1 MPSQN
6 AVAELIEEKSLMR
19 LDKAL
24 LPNLKN
30 LDPSFLKPSY
40 DPTGDYHVI
49 KDFGITMFFFN
60 NKIVTDELKTMHD
73 FYMALPKHVSKGRTN
88 LLDGAEE
95 VVPLAL
101 MALGL
106 DPNTTS
112 QNDFN
117 QVKSFLLSIRK
128 GVTTIDSSAYI
139 DDAIAG
145 KIILSQGWNGDV
157 RRIVQGR
164 AKQKDITADHPDRG
178 VGDLGGQLVH
188 PGVRAA
194 SGGRAR
200 LDQLAA
206 DPEHRRDRD
215 ELPQLQDPDAERA
228 GPVARG
234 AARRPHV
241 QRAQDL
247 HGQLPLHPQRQ
258 PAGGAGPDP
267 DLHGVQGRL
276 MAVAEKTPDV
286 AAAPAAT
293 RRRRSFRPHYP
304 AWLVAPSLLY
314 YTVFFLGPMAILVAF
329 SLATQQGFGSLR
341 YGFDTSQYRQIGSSL
356 YLTIFERTLVM
367 AGLGTVATIA
377 VGYPVAYWMARY
389 LSTYKM
395 LALLLIVVPF
405 WTSFLIRTYALK
417 IILDP
422 HGYLA
427 RDLGINIL
435 YTKYA
440 VAVGLV
446 YNYLP
451 LFILPVFA
459 SLERM
464 DWTLI
469 EAATDLGAR
478 PFTAFRE
485 ITLRLTLP
493 GVVTGA
499 LLVFIPM
506 TGEYIIPNILGG
518 GNYEFVGNLIGDQ
531 FNQAQNQPF
540 GSALSIGLMAAL
552 SVFVIA
558 YILVAT
564 KEEQFGA

>member
-1 MPSQN
+1 
-6 AVAELIEEKSLMR
+6 
-19 LDKAL
+19 
-24 LPNLKN
+24 
-30 LDPSFLKPSY
+30 
-40 DPTGDYHVI
+40 
-49 KDFGITMFFFN
+49 
-60 NKIVTDELKTMHD
+60 
-73 FYMALPKHVSKGRTN
+73 
-88 LLDGAEE
+88 
-95 VVPLAL
+95 
-101 MALGL
+101 
-106 DPNTTS
+106 
-112 QNDFN
+112 
-117 QVKSFLLSIRK
+117 
-128 GVTTIDSSAYI
+128 
-139 DDAIAG
+139 
-145 KIILSQGWNGDV
+145 
-157 RRIVQGR
+157 
-164 AKQKDITADHPDRG
+164 
-178 VGDLGGQLVH
+178 
-188 PGVRAA
+188 
-194 SGGRAR
+194 
-200 LDQLAA
+200 
-206 DPEHRRDRD
+206 
-215 ELPQLQDPDAERA
+215 
-228 GPVARG
+228 
-234 AARRPHV
+234 
-241 QRAQDL
+241 
-247 HGQLPLHPQRQ
+247 
-258 PAGGAGPDP
+258 
-267 DLHGVQGRL
+267 

-293 RRRRSFRPHYP
+293 RRRRSFKPHYP

-440 VAVGLV
+440 VGVGLV

-478 PFTAFRE
+478 PLTAFRN

-499 LLVFIPM
+499 LLVHPDDRRVHHPQHP
-506 TGEYIIPNILGG
+506 GRRELRVRREPHRRPVQPGPEPAVRLGPVDRADG
-518 GNYEFVGNLIGDQ
+518 GAVGVH
-531 FNQAQNQPF
+531 PRT
-540 GSALSIGLMAAL
+540 SCSPP
-552 SVFVIA
+552 
-558 YILVAT
+558 
-564 KEEQFGA
+564 KKQFGA